1 MLALYTKINSIS
13 KIEHKLFLNVKIV
26 GKMNFCSQCLASIFN
41 LIPNLGLM
49 PNVYDFMNNFHIIKL
64 YFPFIETSYDLLVQP
79 INYISFQRLFFLKPC
94 EMTFFYYQPIT
105 LFTSI

>member
-1 MLALYTKINSIS
+1 
-13 KIEHKLFLNVKIV
+13 
-26 GKMNFCSQCLASIFN
+26 
-41 LIPNLGLM
+41 M

-94 EMTFFYYQPIT
+94 EMTFLLLSANHIIYINLNIKAFHWILLVMIFIIVYFCEKNVGKCVIS
-105 LFTSI
+105 L